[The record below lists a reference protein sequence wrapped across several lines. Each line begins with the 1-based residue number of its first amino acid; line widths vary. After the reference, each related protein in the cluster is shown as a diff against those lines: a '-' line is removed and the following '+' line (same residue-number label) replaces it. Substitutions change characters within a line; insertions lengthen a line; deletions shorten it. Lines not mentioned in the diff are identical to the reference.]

1 MTLLEA
7 RGIVHEYPGPIR
19 ALDGV
24 DLALAPGDL
33 VAVIGPNGSG
43 KSTLVRILG
52 GLFPPSAGEVRFE
65 GRALASVPP
74 RERARSIAVVPQFL
88 PALPEVRVEDF
99 VASGRYARVAR
110 FASATPADHEAV
122 RRGLEQCDAADLAD
136 RSMAELSGGQRQRV
150 LLARAVAQEAP
161 VLLIDEPTSGL
172 DPEHQIRILDLAAA
186 IGGAPNGPGAQRGPG
201 AQSGPGVQSG
211 ANRGARS
218 DAGSGATPGATAR
231 AALIVTHDLNLAG
244 QYASR
249 VVLLDRGRVA
259 AEGPVEAVLRREVL
273 EPVYG
278 SRLHYGTWPSGPG
291 AGRPYVLARRGG
303 G

>member
-7 RGIVHEYPGPIR
+7 RAVVHEYPGPIR

-24 DLALAPGDL
+24 DLALDPGEL

-43 KSTLVRILG
+43 KSTLVKVLG
-52 GLFPPSAGEVRFE
+52 GLVTPTSGEVRLE
-65 GRALASVPP
+65 DRDLATLAP

-88 PALPEVRVEDF
+88 PALPEVKVEDF
-99 VASGRYARVAR
+99 VASGRYARIAR
-110 FASATPADHEAV
+110 FASATTADRAAV
-122 RRGLEQCDAADLAD
+122 RRGLAECDVADLKD

-150 LLARAVAQEAP
+150 LLARALAQEAP
-161 VLLIDEPTSGL
+161 VLLVDEPTSGL
-172 DPEHQIRILDLAAA
+172 DPEHQIRILDLAAS
-186 IGGAPNGPGAQRGPG
+186 ISGAPTSP
-201 AQSGPGVQSG
+201 
-211 ANRGARS
+211 
-218 DAGSGATPGATAR
+218 R

-249 VVLLDRGRVA
+249 VVLLDRGQVA
-259 AEGPVEAVLRREVL
+259 AQGTVESVLRREVL

-278 SRLHYGTWPSGPG
+278 SQLYYGTWPDGPG

-303 G
+303 GG

>member
-1 MTLLEA
+1 VTLLEA
-7 RGIVHEYPGPIR
+7 RAVVHVYPGPIR

-24 DLALAPGDL
+24 DLELRPGEL

-43 KSTLVRILG
+43 KSTLVRVLG
-52 GLFPPSAGEVRFE
+52 GLVAPTSGEVRLE
-65 GRALASVPP
+65 GRGVASLPP

-88 PALPEVRVEDF
+88 PALPEVKVEDF
-99 VASGRYARVAR
+99 VASGRYARIPR
-110 FASATPADHEAV
+110 FGSPTTADREAV
-122 RRGLEQCDAADLAD
+122 RRGLAACDAAELKD

-150 LLARAVAQEAP
+150 LLARALAQEAP
-161 VLLIDEPTSGL
+161 VLLVDEPTSGL
-172 DPEHQIRILDLAAA
+172 DPEHQIRILDLAAS
-186 IGGAPNGPGAQRGPG
+186 IGGPA
-201 AQSGPGVQSG
+201 SSG
-211 ANRGARS
+211 AG
-218 DAGSGATPGATAR
+218 R

-249 VVLLDRGRVA
+249 VVLLDGGKVVA
-259 AEGPVEAVLRREVL
+259 DGPVESVLRREVL

-278 SRLHYGTWPSGPG
+278 PRLHYGTWPSGPG

>member
-7 RGIVHEYPGPIR
+7 RAVVHEYPGPIR

-24 DLALAPGDL
+24 DLELRPGEL

-43 KSTLVRILG
+43 KSTLVRVLG
-52 GLFPPSAGEVRFE
+52 GIVAPTSGEVRL
-65 GRALASVPP
+65 RDRDVASLPP

-88 PALPEVRVEDF
+88 PALPEIKVEDF
-99 VASGRYARVAR
+99 VASGRYARIPR
-110 FASATPADHEAV
+110 FGSATAADREAV
-122 RRGLEQCDAADLAD
+122 GRGLAACDAADLKD
-136 RSMAELSGGQRQRV
+136 RAMAELSGGQRQRV
-150 LLARAVAQEAP
+150 LLARALAQEAP
-161 VLLIDEPTSGL
+161 VLLVDEPTSGL

-186 IGGAPNGPGAQRGPG
+186 IGGAAETGAGP
-201 AQSGPGVQSG
+201 
-211 ANRGARS
+211 
-218 DAGSGATPGATAR
+218 R

-249 VVLLDRGRVA
+249 VVLLDRGRVVA
-259 AEGPVEAVLRREVL
+259 DGPVESVLRREVL

-278 SRLHYGTWPSGPG
+278 QKLYYGTWPSGPG

>member
-1 MTLLEA
+1 MTLLAA
-7 RGIVHEYPGPIR
+7 RSIAHDYPGPTRGRPIR

-24 DLALAPGDL
+24 DLALEPGEL

-43 KSTLVRILG
+43 KSTLVRVLG
-52 GLFPPSAGEVRFE
+52 GLVAPTSGEVRLG
-65 GRALASVPP
+65 GRDLATLPP

-88 PALPEVRVEDF
+88 PALPEVKVEDF

-110 FASATPADHEAV
+110 FASATTADREAV
-122 RRGLEQCDAADLAD
+122 RRGLEECDAADLKD
-136 RSMAELSGGQRQRV
+136 RAMAELSGGQRQRV
-150 LLARAVAQEAP
+150 LLARALAQEAP
-161 VLLIDEPTSGL
+161 VLLVDEPTSGL
-172 DPEHQIRILDLAAA
+172 DPEHQIRILDLAASV
-186 IGGAPNGPGAQRGPG
+186 
-201 AQSGPGVQSG
+201 SGVASE
-211 ANRGARS
+211 
-218 DAGSGATPGATAR
+218 R

-259 AEGPVEAVLRREVL
+259 AEGPVESVLRRQVL

-278 SRLHYGTWPSGPG
+278 PRLHYGTWPSGPG

>member
-7 RGIVHEYPGPIR
+7 RGLSHEYPGPIR

-24 DLALAPGDL
+24 DLDLAAGEL

-52 GLFPPSAGEVRFE
+52 GLFAPTSGEVKLE
-65 GRALASVPP
+65 GRSLASFSP
-74 RERARSIAVVPQFL
+74 RERARALAVVPQFL
-88 PALPEVRVEDF
+88 PALPEVKVEDF
-99 VASGRYARVAR
+99 VASGRYARIPR
-110 FASATPADHEAV
+110 FASATTADREAV
-122 RRGLEQCDAADLAD
+122 ARGLSQCDAADLKD
-136 RSMAELSGGQRQRV
+136 RPMAELSGGQRQRV
-150 LLARAVAQEAP
+150 LLARALAQEAP

-172 DPEHQIRILDLAAA
+172 DPEHQIRILDLAAEA
-186 IGGAPNGPGAQRGPG
+186 RGT
-201 AQSGPGVQSG
+201 
-211 ANRGARS
+211 RG
-218 DAGSGATPGATAR
+218 

-259 AEGPVEAVLRREVL
+259 AEGAVEAVLRRDVL

-278 SRLHYGTWPSGPG
+278 PRLHYGTWPDGPG

>member
-7 RGIVHEYPGPIR
+7 RGIVHEYEGPIR

-24 DLALAPGDL
+24 DLALGAGEL

-43 KSTLVRILG
+43 KSTLVRVLG
-52 GLFPPSAGEVRFE
+52 GLVAPSAGEVRFG
-65 GRALASVPP
+65 GRALASIPP

-88 PALPEVRVEDF
+88 PSLPEVRVEDF
-99 VASGRYARVAR
+99 VASGRYARIPR

-122 RRGLEQCDAADLAD
+122 RRGLAMCDAADLAN

-161 VLLIDEPTSGL
+161 VLLVDEPTSGL
-172 DPEHQIRILDLAAA
+172 DPEHQIRVLDLAASIA
-186 IGGAPNGPGAQRGPG
+186 RAPDGE
-201 AQSGPGVQSG
+201 
-211 ANRGARS
+211 
-218 DAGSGATPGATAR
+218 GSGTAGAEGHGGPSRRTAR

-249 VVLLDRGRVA
+249 VVLLDRGKVA
-259 AEGPVEAVLRREVL
+259 AEGPVESVLRREVL

-278 SRLHYGTWPSGPG
+278 PRLHYGTWPSGPG